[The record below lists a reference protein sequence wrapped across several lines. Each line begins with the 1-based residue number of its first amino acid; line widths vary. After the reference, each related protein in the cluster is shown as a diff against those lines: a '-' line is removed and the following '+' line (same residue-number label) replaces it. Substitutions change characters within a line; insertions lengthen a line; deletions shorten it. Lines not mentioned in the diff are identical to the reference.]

1 MRQSYVP
8 YSRHLQLVMIN
19 RSILMKN
26 NGYSMIFGEKSYYIR
41 INGEQKRCQP
51 FLIKVILLLASR
63 LLLSTTFM

>member
-19 RSILMKN
+19 RSILIKN

-41 INGEQKRCQP
+41 INGGKNRCQP